1 MVIQLLGPPGN
12 TVIHCLKP
20 FQRCGDF
27 EGLFFFFFLVVS
39 MTIMINFTL
48 GLERR
53 ELQFSEIQPLERLSQ
68 NTADSRLRISHA
80 RIIKY
85 LMRLHSPDI
94 QFAFGKLRKYNHHEK
109 AECDLY
115 YRSLVAAQ

>member
-1 MVIQLLGPPGN
+1 
-12 TVIHCLKP
+12 
-20 FQRCGDF
+20 
-27 EGLFFFFFLVVS
+27 
-39 MTIMINFTL
+39 MTIVINFTL
-48 GLERR
+48 GLERQ
-53 ELQFSEIQPLERLSQ
+53 ELRFSEIQPLERLSP

-85 LMRLHSPDI
+85 LMRRHSPDI